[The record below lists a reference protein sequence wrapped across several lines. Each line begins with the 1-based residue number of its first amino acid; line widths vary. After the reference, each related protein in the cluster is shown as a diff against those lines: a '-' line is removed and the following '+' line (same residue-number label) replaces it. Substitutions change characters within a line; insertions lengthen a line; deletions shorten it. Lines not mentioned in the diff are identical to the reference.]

1 MNRRRFAWLLALVA
15 VIALIAIS
23 PILLGTSTLPVAVVE
38 GNSMYPNLQNGD
50 LVIFRA
56 PPKGVIPNDTI
67 IVYVQGSTGDP
78 ILDMLTR
85 PTVIHRVVGIVVQS
99 DGVVYY
105 RTKGDGNQF
114 VDPQLVRQNNVIG
127 VPLYVI
133 PKMGI
138 VFMFF
143 QSPQGEVAVI
153 GVVTLWYIGV
163 EEAKRKERKEADQF
177 LGSLAEE
184 VVEGRLPPETFEKV
198 ELSIRYLSDADARKL
213 CAGDELAMRALDRFA
228 GRRQSDDAAATAKA
242 PLGSNEPGGTFPSA
256 SRDADGD
263 G

>member
-1 MNRRRFAWLLALVA
+1 MNRRRFAWLLALAA

-38 GNSMYPNLQNGD
+38 GNSMYPKLQNGD

-56 PPKGVIPNDTI
+56 PPKGVIPNGTI
-67 IVYVQGSTGDP
+67 IVFVQGSTGDP

-85 PTVIHRVVGIVVQS
+85 PTVIHRVIGTVVQF
-99 DGVVYY
+99 DGTVYY
-105 RTKGDGNQF
+105 RTKGDNNQF
-114 VDPQLVRQNNVIG
+114 NDPQLVRQSDVIG

-138 VFMFF
+138 LFMFF

-153 GVVTLWYIGV
+153 GVVALWYISV
-163 EEAKRKERKEADQF
+163 EEAKRNERKEADLF

-184 VVEGRLPPETFEKV
+184 VVEGRLPSETFEKV

-213 CAGDELAMRALDRFA
+213 CAGDELAMMALDRFM
-228 GRRQSDDAAATAKA
+228 GRQSDDTTAAKD